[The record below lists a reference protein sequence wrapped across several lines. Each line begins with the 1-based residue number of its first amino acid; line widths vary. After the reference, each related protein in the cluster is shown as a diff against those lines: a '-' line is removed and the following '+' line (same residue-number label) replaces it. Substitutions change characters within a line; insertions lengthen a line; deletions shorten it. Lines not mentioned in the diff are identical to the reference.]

1 MTEGDRIFKIW
12 NLSGCGAREQW
23 LVSLNM
29 MVSKPV
35 LHSQVSIICFLSLV
49 EAKGKQT
56 KKIPNKQKRRS
67 QKVIQDHRSKRETIR
82 EAEGEG
88 KRGRKGIRRNKGGG
102 KYDHNILYAY
112 GEIP

>member
-35 LHSQVSIICFLSLV
+35 LHSQVSTICFLSLV
-49 EAKGKQT
+49 EAKKSQINKKEGHRRSYKIIEVKGRLLGKQ
-56 KKIPNKQKRRS
+56 KGKGK
-67 QKVIQDHRSKRETIR
+67 
-82 EAEGEG
+82 GEG
-88 KRGRKGIRRNKGGG
+88 R
-102 KYDHNILYAY
+102 
-112 GEIP
+112 E